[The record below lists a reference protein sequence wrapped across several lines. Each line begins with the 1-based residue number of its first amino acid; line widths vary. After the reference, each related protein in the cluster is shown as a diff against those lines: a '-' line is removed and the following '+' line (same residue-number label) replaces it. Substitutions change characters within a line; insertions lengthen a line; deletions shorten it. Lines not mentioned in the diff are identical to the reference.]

1 MILADA
7 LGTVWFTLLV
17 AAAGFV
23 AGWFVKSKHGSK
35 LKF

>member
-7 LGTVWFTLLV
+7 LGTVWFTALV
-17 AAAGFV
+17 AIVGLAAG
-23 AGWFVKSKHGSK
+23 WYLCKKYGSK